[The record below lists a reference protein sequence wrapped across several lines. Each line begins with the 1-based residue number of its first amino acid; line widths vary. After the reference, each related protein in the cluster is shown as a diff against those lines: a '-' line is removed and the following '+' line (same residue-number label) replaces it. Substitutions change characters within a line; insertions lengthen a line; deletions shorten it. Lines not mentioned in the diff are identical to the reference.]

1 MRRSINITL
10 LAYCVCV
17 YLRVGTVHLYAA
29 VLLLPLTQLF
39 SGWTLLN
46 PPSTL
51 PPPPS
56 TKFQAVKNPNENRNN
71 GKEMFFFGLH
81 RPVQPVSFNGVR
93 PSNCSWFHSPTLP
106 AMYPGYLSIKFLNS
120 SSKPPTNPYV
130 HPIFR
135 HSFVH
140 PSGIHPHMHTDLPF
154 IYPQNHPPIHATMH
168 VTSHQP
174 TVLY

>member
-1 MRRSINITL
+1 MCVFIFGWALFICMPQSCYCHWHNYFLVERFSIPP
-10 LAYCVCV
+10 
-17 YLRVGTVHLYAA
+17 
-29 VLLLPLTQLF
+29 LPC
-39 SGWTLLN
+39 
-46 PPSTL
+46 
-51 PPPPS
+51 PPPS